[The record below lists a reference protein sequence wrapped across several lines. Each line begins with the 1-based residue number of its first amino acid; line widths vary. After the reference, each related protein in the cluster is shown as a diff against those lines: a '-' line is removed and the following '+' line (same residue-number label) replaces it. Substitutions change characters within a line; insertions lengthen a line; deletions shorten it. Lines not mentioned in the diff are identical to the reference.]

1 MKMFAQSIILVMFV
15 KLVVMGIEQHRKNVF
30 LHFTADLH

>member
-1 MKMFAQSIILVMFV
+1 MKMFAQSIIFMFV
-15 KLVVMGIEQHRKNVF
+15 KLVVMGIEQYRKNVF